1 MDSKKKLGIGALL
14 AIIGGI
20 GMALGP
26 TLGATML
33 GRPWSFLAGF
43 VVGVLAGVGVALAI
57 SGLVEVRRETKTN
70 P

>member
-14 AIIGGI
+14 AILGGI

-26 TLGATML
+26 TLGVTML
-33 GRPWSFLAGF
+33 GRPWSFIAGF
-43 VVGVLAGVGVALAI
+43 VVGVMAGVGVALAI
-57 SGLVEVRRETKTN
+57 SSLIEVRHEKKTS